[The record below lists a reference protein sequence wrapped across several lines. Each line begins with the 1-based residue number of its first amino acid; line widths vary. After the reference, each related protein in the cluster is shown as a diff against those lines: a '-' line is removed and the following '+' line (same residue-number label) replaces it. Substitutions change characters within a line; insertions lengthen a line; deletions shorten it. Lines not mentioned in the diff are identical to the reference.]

1 MEQVIIDIID
11 KKAAKQ
17 YNRLTPT
24 KRKAYRAML
33 YAGAQITLN
42 GYSVRDIAAEIGYSE
57 IGTSKLAQK
66 WIELMRQGDVTINLI
81 IAAIQKLP
89 RNKRFQHGKEITPR
103 VKLTP
108 TVVTK
113 ESKDEAPQPTPA
125 QTPTPTSAST
135 GNKRKGK
142 YVLGFFITPEDEMRE
157 RAVIRSSILFFQTYG
172 KGVQPRMHGEYY
184 TPGTRRVEEKED
196 SKKWLPLDT
205 AALYCGCKA
214 EIISKAGQD
223 GVIER
228 RVYKRNANRNYYEYN
243 VADLDKFIRDNH
255 LL

>member
-17 YNRLTPT
+17 YNKLTPT

-33 YAGAQITLN
+33 YAGAQITIN
-42 GYSVRDIAAEIGYSE
+42 GYSVRDVATEIGYSE
-57 IGTSKLAQK
+57 SGTSKLAQK
-66 WIELMRQGDVTINLI
+66 WIELMRQGDVTVNLI

-89 RNKRFQHGKEITPR
+89 KSKRFQHGKHDALT

-108 TVVTK
+108 TIVPESHK
-113 ESKDEAPQPTPA
+113 EETPRPTPA
-125 QTPTPTSAST
+125 QTSTPIES
-135 GNKRKGK
+135 KRKGK

-157 RAVIRSSILFFQTYG
+157 RAAIRSSILFFQTYG
-172 KGVQPRMHGEYY
+172 KGAKPRMNGEYY
-184 TPGTRRVEEKED
+184 TPGTHQMKDSED
-196 SKKWLPLDT
+196 SKKWLPLET
-205 AALYCGCKA
+205 AAMYCGCKA
-214 EIISKAGQD
+214 ELISKAGQN

-228 RVYKRNANRNYYEYN
+228 RVYKRNASRNYYEYN
-243 VADLDKFIRDNH
+243 IADLDKFIRDNH

>member
-1 MEQVIIDIID
+1 MEQVITDIID

-17 YNRLTPT
+17 FNKLTPT

-33 YAGAQITLN
+33 YAGAQITMN
-42 GYSVRDIAAEIGYSE
+42 GYSVRDIAAEIGYLES
-57 IGTSKLAQK
+57 GTSKLAQK
-66 WIELMRQGDVTINLI
+66 WIELMRQGDVTVNLI

-89 RNKRFQHGKEITPR
+89 KNKRFQHGKEIAPH

-108 TVVTK
+108 TVVA
-113 ESKDEAPQPTPA
+113 EEPKDETPRPIPA
-125 QTPTPTSAST
+125 QTPAPTE
-135 GNKRKGK
+135 NKRKGK

-157 RAVIRSSILFFQTYG
+157 RAAIRSSILFFQTYG
-172 KGVQPRMHGEYY
+172 KGAKPRMHGEYY
-184 TPGTRRVEEKED
+184 TPGTHQAKDSED

-214 EIISKAGQD
+214 EIISKAGQN

-243 VADLDKFIRDNH
+243 IADLDKFIRDNH